1 MLPMD
6 TVENAVAEVKRV
18 GKHPGIRAVLVPVY
32 PADEKEWRAWLK
44 TEHGLGTNTAWWLAE
59 RASGEAMGMADDDP
73 ESYLAN
79 SPSWRPTLPSH
90 QPGTFKIRDLLVL
103 AR

>member
-1 MLPMD
+1 MTLADNRINP
-6 TVENAVAEVKRV
+6 
-18 GKHPGIRAVLVPVY
+18 VLIEIV
-32 PADEKEWRAWLK
+32 R
-44 TEHGLGTNTAWWLAE
+44 N
-59 RASGEAMGMADDDP
+59 DP